1 MPYRPGEH
9 LELDWHKTGLKRYVF
24 FCREKLLRYL
34 EERCKISVV
43 VAGGKA
49 AVC

>member
-9 LELDWHKTGLKRYVF
+9 LELDWHKTGSKRCV
-24 FCREKLLRYL
+24 FCRVKLLRYL
-34 EERCKISVV
+34 EVRYKISVV